1 MSGKSSQIFKTNK
14 CMEFGKLTNISTVD
28 FKLPADAPETA
39 RILGAAAP
47 RVGLPRVYVG
57 CTGWAMK
64 DWCGWVYPKACKSTD
79 YLKYYGQ
86 QFNTIELNTTHYRT
100 PSFADIEKWHDQ
112 TPADFRFAPK
122 MLQTVSHSKNLG
134 YGTGLTGQFCEAIL
148 GLEEKLGVCFM
159 QLPEYFKA
167 SDLPIFE
174 KYCAKFNKSVPFA
187 VELRGTEWFIF
198 EENQKKGTPQYKEDF
213 FKILEENKMSTVITD
228 VSGRR
233 DVLHQRLTTPTAIIR
248 FVGNDLHPTDFTR
261 LDEWVERL
269 KSWFELGL
277 HEVYF
282 FTHEPDNLNAPH
294 LSKYFKEKI
303 EASFPAILRGPKF
316 LDVEQKPIQTSLF

>member
-1 MSGKSSQIFKTNK
+1 
-14 CMEFGKLTNISTVD
+14 MEFGKLTNIASVN
-28 FKLPADAPETA
+28 FALPAADPETA
-39 RILGAAAP
+39 RVLRGAIP
-47 RVGLPRVYVG
+47 RIGLPRVYVG

-64 DWCGWVYPKACKSTD
+64 DWCGWIYPKACKSTD

-100 PSFADIEKWHDQ
+100 PSFADIEKWRDQ
-112 TPADFRFAPK
+112 TPTDFRFAPK

-159 QLPEYFKA
+159 QLPEYFNA
-167 SDLPIFE
+167 SNLPVFE
-174 KYCAKFNKSVPFA
+174 KYLSKLNKSVPFS
-187 VELRGTEWFIF
+187 VELRGTEWF
-198 EENQKKGTPQYKEDF
+198 NADKKNAKEAPQYLNDF
-213 FKILEENKMSTVITD
+213 FKILEENKVSTVITD

-233 DVLHQRLTTPTAIIR
+233 DVLHQRLTTPTAIVR
-248 FVGNDLHPTDFTR
+248 FIGVDDDAIDFPR

-269 KSWFELGL
+269 KTWFEMGL

-282 FTHEPDNLNAPH
+282 FTHSPDNLKSPYSA
-294 LSKYFKEKI
+294 KYFQDKI
-303 EASFPAILRGPKF
+303 NATFPAILRGPKF
-316 LDVEQKPIQTSLF
+316 ISEIKMGSQISLF

>member
-1 MSGKSSQIFKTNK
+1 MD
-14 CMEFGKLTNISTVD
+14 FGKLTNIESVNFT
-28 FKLPADAPETA
+28 LPPDDPETA
-39 RILGAAAP
+39 RILRGATP

-64 DWCGWVYPKACKSTD
+64 DWCGWVYPKACKSSD

-100 PSFADIEKWHDQ
+100 PSFADIEKWRDQ

-148 GLEEKLGVCFM
+148 ALEEKLGVCFM
-159 QLPEYFKA
+159 QLPEYFNA
-167 SDLPIFE
+167 THLPIFE
-174 KYCAKFNKSVPFA
+174 KYITKLPKSVPFS
-187 VELRGTEWFIF
+187 VELRGSEWF
-198 EENQKKGTPQYKEDF
+198 NTKKAPPQYINDYYR
-213 FKILEENKMSTVITD
+213 ILEENKISTVITD

-233 DVLHQRLTTPTAIIR
+233 DVLHQRLTTPTAIVR
-248 FVGNDLHPTDFTR
+248 FIGNDLHPTDYTR
-261 LDEWVERL
+261 LDEWIERL
-269 KSWFELGL
+269 KKWFDMGL
-277 HEVYF
+277 HEAYF
-282 FTHEPDNLNAPH
+282 FTHEPDNLTAPRIAQ
-294 LSKYFKEKI
+294 YFQERI

-316 LDVEQKPIQTSLF
+316 IDDEQNIGQMSLF

>member
-1 MSGKSSQIFKTNK
+1 MD
-14 CMEFGKLTNISTVD
+14 FGKLSNISSVN
-28 FKLPADAPETA
+28 FALPPDDPETA
-39 RILGAAAP
+39 RVLRGATP

-64 DWCGWVYPKACKSTD
+64 DWCGWVYPKACKPSD

-100 PSFADIEKWHDQ
+100 PSFADIGKWRDQ

-148 GLEEKLGVCFM
+148 ALEEKLGVCFM
-159 QLPEYFKA
+159 QLPEYFNA
-167 SDLPIFE
+167 THLPIFE
-174 KYCAKFNKSVPFA
+174 KYINKLPKSVPFS
-187 VELRGTEWFIF
+187 VELRGSEWFNFSKNAEKAPPVKTGQAIQCI
-198 EENQKKGTPQYKEDF
+198 NDF
-213 FKILEENKMSTVITD
+213 YRILEENKVSTVITD

-233 DVLHQRLTTPTAIIR
+233 DILHQRLTTPTAIVR
-248 FVGNDLHPTDFTR
+248 FIGNDLHPTDYTR
-261 LDEWVERL
+261 LDEWVQRL
-269 KSWFELGL
+269 KTWFNMGL

-282 FTHEPDNLNAPH
+282 FTHEPDNFTAPRIAQ
-294 LSKYFKEKI
+294 YFQEQI
-303 EASFPAILRGPKF
+303 DAHFPAILRGPKF
-316 LDVEQKPIQTSLF
+316 IDNEKKEGQMSLF